1 MRTLLIIDKAP
12 ELIEDETGIY
22 YFNERG
28 DKITPSPTS
37 VITYLHFGSTNLMD
51 MQAEIAL
58 LKEQIRKQCPT

>member
-12 ELIEDETGIY
+12 ELIQDETGIY

-37 VITYLHFGSTNLMD
+37 VITYLHFGSHNILD
-51 MQAEIAL
+51 MLAEIAL
-58 LKEQIRKQCPT
+58 LKQQLRK

>member
-1 MRTLLIIDKAP
+1 VRTLIIIDKAP
-12 ELIEDETGIY
+12 ELIKDETGIY

-37 VITYLHFGSTNLMD
+37 VITYLRFGSMNLID

-58 LKEQIRKQCPT
+58 LKKQLRK